1 MKKIIFIFMILVMI
15 SCNNQKD
22 EIELINVTDD
32 YYTFIEKIY
41 DSEGNLITQVYNISD
56 EQVKKVSETIE
67 GVKKILLKSDQNF
80 EVESIP
86 KGIIFRP
93 NSSLYMLYVN
103 EMGKITNV
111 VSIESLSKEVDK
123 YIVDQMKNWKMEI
136 YKINDKPIK
145 YIINWSF
152 ELFKPKGENH
162 LSLLNSSL
170 KVSENIKTLP
180 QEEFFVAVEEMPS
193 PIGGMQAIQ
202 QKIIYPEL
210 ARKAGIEGRVYVKA
224 FIDENGNV
232 ASAEIIRG
240 LDGGL
245 SEAAMEAVKATKF
258 EPGRQRGVPVKVQ
271 VSIPILFK
279 LSNEEIKK

>member
-1 MKKIIFIFMILVMI
+1 
-15 SCNNQKD
+15 
-22 EIELINVTDD
+22 
-32 YYTFIEKIY
+32 
-41 DSEGNLITQVYNISD
+41 
-56 EQVKKVSETIE
+56 
-67 GVKKILLKSDQNF
+67 
-80 EVESIP
+80 
-86 KGIIFRP
+86 
-93 NSSLYMLYVN
+93 MLYVN